1 MREWNSACVS
11 GCLRIFDVGNRTEWQ
26 RKKKTTGAHC
36 NTFLL
41 LSSVGLAR
49 SLSLPFQS
57 LSLALLCLSCRHADY
72 ADSAYI
78 YVGGLDGRLT
88 EGDVITIFSQVCLCA
103 RVCCVLGEFTYLK
116 TLPADIISVPCFL
129 PSSLPPSNSLPPS
142 LPPSLPSLHLFFPL
156 SLARSLSMSDS
167 HTNTTTL

>member
-103 RVCCVLGEFTYLK
+103 RVCCVLGEFTYLQ
-116 TLPADIISVPCFL
+116 LLSPSLA
-129 PSSLPPSNSLPPS
+129 SSLPPFLPPILS
-142 LPPSLPSLHLFFPL
+142 LPPSLPSLHLSLSRSL
-156 SLARSLSMSDS
+156 SLSFSMSDS
-167 HTNTTTL
+167 QKNTTTL